1 MEPTRIELLEQ
12 TLQATPGNTFAR
24 YALALEL
31 ARAGQTERAW
41 EEFNQLLTQSP
52 DYAAT
57 YLQAGMLLAR
67 ENRLAEARDV
77 FAKGVEVNQRQGNL
91 HAVSEL
97 EAALADLDDK

>member
-31 ARAGQTERAW
+31 ARAGQNERAW
-41 EEFNQLLTQSP
+41 LEFDRLLTQSP

-67 ENRLAEARDV
+67 EDRIAEARGI
-77 FAKGVEVNQRQGNL
+77 FEKGIEVNQRQGNL

-97 EAALADLDDK
+97 EAALADLDSK